1 METCIGKKPN
11 VGREVNLG
19 EKLVLDLLEGIDA
32 AGRNV
37 TRDNFFYKI
46 IACKK
51 DAGKNVTLVG
61 TIRKNKPELPPEM
74 ISIKERKP
82 FTTMFGFQQDCMI
95 ISYCPK

>member
-37 TRDNFFYKI
+37 TYDNFFYKL

-51 DAGKNVTLVG
+51 VAGKKALLSWV
-61 TIRKNKPELPPEM
+61 P
-74 ISIKERKP
+74 
-82 FTTMFGFQQDCMI
+82 
-95 ISYCPK
+95 